1 LCLERNGFMCW
12 RNGLGS
18 CRSLVCL
25 AVAFCFVTASL
36 MWPTRP
42 AHALSLAEEK
52 ELGRKIL
59 EMLRDRLTLVEDD
72 ELITYVR
79 SVGRG
84 IVKHVGVTPY
94 EFQFFVVNESVPN
107 AFAVPGGYIFI
118 YRGIIE
124 MMNSEGELAAILAHE
139 LAHVQSRH
147 IHRRIEES
155 RLANLA
161 SLAGVVAGVLLGMS
175 GGSGAK
181 AAQAL
186 TMGSIAGARS
196 YQLQYSRENE
206 READQI
212 GLRFLTA
219 AGYPPGDMVSIM
231 ERMNMDK
238 WRVSSK
244 LPSYLSTHP
253 ALGERV
259 LYLREQAERM
269 ERAGKGAGQV
279 PRRQGDFDMMQA
291 ALVAAYSD
299 PGVAMDRFQAE
310 AAKGRSAVAEYGMGR
325 LKMRQGNVKEAL
337 PHLQEAAR
345 MATGSHYVMSS
356 LGAVYFQMGK
366 LDEAR
371 RTLETALALN
381 PSSTVAHLRLAR
393 VLQDQGK
400 RAEALKHLQQI
411 EEMAPSF
418 PEIDRLLGVL
428 LGQLNR
434 IGPAHYHLG
443 RYHEQR
449 REWKLALFHYQKA
462 KSLIQDSPGT
472 VDEIDSALKEIEQRR
487 KKEMWE
493 KSRDR

>member
-1 LCLERNGFMCW
+1 MA
-12 RNGLGS
+12 
-18 CRSLVCL
+18 VCFL
-25 AVAFCFVTASL
+25 AASFFSVS
-36 MWPTRP
+36 RP
-42 AHALSLAEEK
+42 AFALSLGEEK

-59 EMLRDRLTLVEDD
+59 EMLKDRLPLVEDD

-79 SVGRG
+79 SVGQR
-84 IVKHVGVTPY
+84 VAKQVGVTPY

-118 YRGIIE
+118 YRGLIE
-124 MMNSEGELAAILAHE
+124 MMETEGELAAILAHE

-155 RLANLA
+155 KVANLA

-212 GLRFLTA
+212 GLRYLA
-219 AGYPPGDMVSIM
+219 AAEYAPRDMVSIM
-231 ERMNMDK
+231 ERMNQDK
-238 WRVSSK
+238 WRASSK

-259 LYLREQAERM
+259 LYLKEQAARM
-269 ERAGKGAGQV
+269 KPTGKAGRPVRPGE
-279 PRRQGDFDMMQA
+279 GDFEMMQA
-291 ALVAAYSD
+291 ALVADHSD
-299 PGVAMDRFQAE
+299 PRVALDRFQAE
-310 AAKGRSAVAEYGMGR
+310 AGKGATAASQYGLGR
-325 LKMRQGNVKEAL
+325 LYLRQGNVKEAL

-345 MATGSHYVMSS
+345 MASTSPYVMSS
-356 LGAVYFQMGK
+356 LGAVYFQLGK
-366 LDEAR
+366 LDEAQR
-371 RTLETALALN
+371 VLETALVLN
-381 PSSTVAHLRLAR
+381 PASTVAHLRLAR

-400 RAEALKHLQQI
+400 RAEALRHLQQI
-411 EEMAPSF
+411 EDMAPSF
-418 PEIDRLLGVL
+418 PEIDRLLGIL

-462 KSLIQDSPGT
+462 KTLIQDSPRT
-472 VDEIDSALKEIEQRR
+472 VEEIDSALKEIEQRR

>member
-1 LCLERNGFMCW
+1 MW
-12 RNGLGS
+12 
-18 CRSLVCL
+18 CRECGRSFKGLVCL
-25 AVAFCFVTASL
+25 GVVLCFLATWSAL
-36 MWPTRP
+36 PTRS
-42 AHALSLAEEK
+42 AWALSLAEEK

-59 EMLRDRLTLVEDD
+59 EMLRDRLPLVEDD

-79 SVGRG
+79 SVGQR
-84 IVKHVGVTPY
+84 IVKQVGVTPY

-107 AFAVPGGYIFI
+107 AFAIPGGFIFI
-118 YRGIIE
+118 YRGLME
-124 MMNSEGELAAILAHE
+124 MMENEGELASILAHE
-139 LAHVQSRH
+139 LAHIQARH

-155 RLANLA
+155 RMINIA

-186 TMGSIAGARS
+186 TLGTMAGARS

-212 GLRFLTA
+212 GLRYLTD
-219 AGYPPGDMVSIM
+219 AGYPPKDMVSIM
-231 ERMNMDK
+231 ERMNQDK

-259 LYLREQAERM
+259 LYLKEQADRM
-269 ERAGKGAGQV
+269 KASGKPAQAV
-279 PRRQGDFDMMQA
+279 RLREGDFELMQA
-291 ALVAAYSD
+291 AMVADYTD
-299 PGVAMDRFQAE
+299 PRVALDRFQVE
-310 AAKGRSAVAEYGMGR
+310 AREAGKGRSAVSEYGLGR
-325 LKMRQGNVKEAL
+325 LHLRQGNVKDAL

-345 MATGSHYVMSS
+345 MASSSPYVMSS
-356 LGAVYFQMGK
+356 LGAVYFQLGK
-366 LDEAR
+366 LDEAQR
-371 RTLETALALN
+371 ALETVLVLN
-381 PSSTVAHLRLAR
+381 PTSTVAHLRLAR

-434 IGPAHYHLG
+434 IGPAHYHLA

-449 REWKLALFHYQKA
+449 REWKLAQFHYQKA
-462 KSLIQDSPGT
+462 RTLTQDSPRT
-472 VDEIDSALKEIEQRR
+472 VEEIDNALKEIEQRR